1 MSHSGD
7 DSVAIGISL
16 PLPISIP
23 LSPLLPVANKPDSF
37 LLTYVDVKHHVDSLG
52 AELFPNGC
60 FLDTVFVTLFRT
72 AVERIQVVSHWRG
85 PHLLNIVL
93 LAVADGLFGLYGSE
107 RWDELL
113 TGTRLPTP
121 LTPPPFPSPVP
132 DKPYGLCGRKAP

>member
-7 DSVAIGISL
+7 DSVAIGINL

-72 AVERIQVVSHWRG
+72 AV
-85 PHLLNIVL
+85 
-93 LAVADGLFGLYGSE
+93 
-107 RWDELL
+107 
-113 TGTRLPTP
+113 
-121 LTPPPFPSPVP
+121 
-132 DKPYGLCGRKAP
+132 